1 MLNIIGVAG
10 TNGAGKDSIGEM
22 LADRHGWL
30 YISISDILRRGLEE
44 QGLAIE
50 RDNLRNLSAQ
60 WRRESGLGVL
70 IDKALEVFKLAGGS
84 EKYQGLAIASL
95 RNPGEAERIHE
106 LGGKVV
112 WVDAGPRVRYERIVS
127 RLRSDEDRKTYEEFL
142 AEEQAEMQHSGDEAT
157 LSISAVK
164 ALADIPL
171 ENNGNDLEAFKD
183 TAEKALSLA

>member
-1 MLNIIGVAG
+1 MNIIGVAG

-22 LADRHGWL
+22 LAERHKWL
-30 YISISDILRRGLEE
+30 YVSISDILRRGLEE

-50 RDNLRNLSAQ
+50 RNNLRNLSAQ

-70 IDKALEVFKLAGGS
+70 IDKALETFEKNGGS

-95 RNPGEAERIHE
+95 RNPGEAEHIHE
-106 LGGKVV
+106 LEGKVV
-112 WVDAGPRVRYERIVS
+112 WVDADPRVRYERIVS

-183 TAEKALSLA
+183 TAEKSLGLS